1 MRSYPTCNGKSLESL
16 VRALHYSLTQWTS
29 DKLVDPR
36 LDSKHEPQLTDA
48 FRWLASPP
56 ISRTHRRMIWKW
68 ADRASYHDEMM
79 VNKITLQSTP
89 RNNIQ
94 IYAHIYRVSQ
104 VPHILF
110 YLRISRPIWSR
121 SLRKFLSTRKVRI
134 SARKCKNYC
143 ARAWVSN
150 KLQFVFYAIPI
161 IFIWGTIARI
171 FAQIFFSK

>member
-1 MRSYPTCNGKSLESL
+1 MRSYPTCNGKSLESP

-56 ISRTHRRMIWKW
+56 ISRTHRRTIWKW

-104 VPHILF
+104 MPHILF

-121 SLRKFLSTRKVRI
+121 SLRKFQSIRKVRI

-143 ARAWVSN
+143 ARAWISN

-161 IFIWGTIARI
+161 IFNLRNNCKGIRSN
-171 FAQIFFSK
+171 FFSK